1 MATGYRYHRCSKAGY
16 QLEGDS
22 ADWHAKR
29 NEAGCGDP
37 AGTTARRS
45 HGGMVSSRL
54 QRCVGCV
61 PRPRRERAGDGSILG
76 NNEQAV
82 GMGLPGSLSGPG
94 RQAGPSIT
102 WSGVGWV
109 GAMRTGRQAGSKDGA
124 SLGLKFQVCH
134 LQIDRLS
141 VKIPGRSR
149 GRRGECSVWG
159 RSMCAND
166 PVPCEKQGRRSGL
179 MGGRRARRLGTGSRE
194 AGSERRARCRGE
206 EQAGLAGCHSP
217 SPSASIPAD

>member
-29 NEAGCGDP
+29 DEAGCGDP

-45 HGGMVSSRL
+45 HGGMGSSRL
-54 QRCVGCV
+54 RRCVGCV
-61 PRPRRERAGDGSILG
+61 PRPRQERAGDGSILG
-76 NNEQAV
+76 NNEQAM

-124 SLGLKFQVCH
+124 SLRLKFQVCH

-141 VKIPGRSR
+141 VKIPGRSM

-159 RSMCAND
+159 GSMCATD
-166 PVPCEKQGRRSGL
+166 PVPCERQGRRSGL
-179 MGGRRARRLGTGSRE
+179 GGAAGRAGFGRAR
-194 AGSERRARCRGE
+194 ERQGARGE
-206 EQAGLAGCHSP
+206 HGVEGRNRRGLAGCHSP